1 MKTILRQGGAV
12 SLLSV
17 SLVLGGCSLAPDYER
32 PAAPMAAQWKQP
44 AVSAHSA
51 AATLDWPLF
60 VTDAALRSLVEL
72 ALTNN
77 RDLRQ
82 SLLNVEAARAL
93 YRIQRADQLPGVG
106 L

>member
-17 SLVLGGCSLAPDYER
+17 SLLLGGCSLAPDYER

-44 AVSAHSA
+44 AVSTHSA
-51 AATLDWPLF
+51 AATLDWPRF
-60 VTDAALRSLVEL
+60 VTDASLRSLVEL
-72 ALTNN
+72 ALSNN

-93 YRIQRADQLPGVG
+93 YRIQRAD
-106 L
+106 